1 MFRSEFFIPPPL
13 GPDPEST
20 LHCIILPAS
29 VQFQCSVGSVH
40 HAIGGGCSTAKNPPH
55 GSSSSRSPVSSS
67 STFRKLPWKNTPPWF
82 AAAAGPATAQGA
94 SRRVPP
100 CTSGTGASGTGGS
113 ASFST
118 ALESLSDD
126 PTPTGGGPSE
136 AAGSALTDVKLAAAS
151 SSPSFALTSLIYDN
165 SDNQPS

>member
-1 MFRSEFFIPPPL
+1 MPA
-13 GPDPEST
+13 ST
-20 LHCIILPAS
+20 SAS

-40 HAIGGGCSTAKNPPH
+40 HAIGGGCSTEKNPPQ

-82 AAAAGPATAQGA
+82 AATAPGA
-94 SRRVPP
+94 SRRVPR
-100 CTSGTGASGTGGS
+100 TSGTGASATGGS

-151 SSPSFALTSLIYDN
+151 SSPSFALSSLI
-165 SDNQPS
+165 